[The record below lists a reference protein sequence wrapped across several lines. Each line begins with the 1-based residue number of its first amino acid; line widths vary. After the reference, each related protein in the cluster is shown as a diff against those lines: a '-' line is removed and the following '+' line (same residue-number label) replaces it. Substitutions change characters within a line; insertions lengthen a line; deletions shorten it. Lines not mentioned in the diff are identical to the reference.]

1 MREVLNLYEFF
12 IEGNDLN
19 RSHVLLHLREPNTPE
34 EEKKGHFFALA
45 EINDGL
51 IGQIQKLQEIIEQ
64 IEYEYYDKESQLSTK
79 KRFEFALENANKLS
93 HHILKDEDSEV
104 HCAVGI
110 IDGNEIY
117 FSYHGDIGVHVF
129 YSKDDTLQTLDVIE
143 ESNNSKKQLFSNI
156 IEGAIG
162 NKDYLYVT
170 TPHLANYV
178 ETERVEKL
186 LNSRSPEQT
195 ISHIQHILEN
205 IKCQYSFGGLLCK
218 RGIKSSLHF
227 KNDDEEEKNKKEIR
241 GERIKAQKEKIFSH
255 ETEDEEEIDTQKKV
269 SQKGNIQTNYRPRQQ
284 YQNKNTMV
292 NTILI
297 GLGRGIIKLF
307 YYLFLGLKY
316 TAIGIGKS
324 FIVFVVFISNKGNQ
338 RQILIEKT
346 KHWLNHK
353 KQLIIEMPLLSKIV
367 LILTTLLIIGFVSSI
382 LVMRIKQAKVV
393 EEETVIHTLQA
404 IQDKK
409 NAAEAKLLYNNESEA
424 LTLLQ
429 EAKSLI
435 TSLPEDFNQNSI
447 TKDTLLGDIATTL
460 QKLQKIEEASVSLFA
475 EVPAKHISILDK
487 DILAFGENQTIYK
500 VHIPSGEKTEQK
512 HDAIPELLFGS
523 TPKEQDFVLFTS
535 GKDSFASYEKETG
548 ALVSKDVVFP
558 NENVNIQALFVYNT
572 RVYSL
577 DTANSQIYKHNKT
590 LTGYDKGSPWLKGTH
605 DLSQAISL
613 AIDGDLY
620 LLFQNGT
627 IKKYVSGTE
636 EPFNITGLE
645 PALTNPIELWTYN
658 GKDEIYILEP
668 ITKRIVILN
677 KEGKLIKQITS
688 KEWKVPK
695 SMIVIPEEKTIYVL
709 DSGKIYTLKYT
720 L

>member
-34 EEKKGHFFALA
+34 EEKKGYFFALV

-51 IGQIQKLQEIIEQ
+51 IGQIQKLQEIVEQ
-64 IEYEYYDKESQLSTK
+64 IEYEYYEKESQLSTK
-79 KRFEFALENANKLS
+79 KRFEFALENTNKLS

-104 HCAVGI
+104 HCIVGVI
-110 IDGNEIY
+110 EGNEIY
-117 FSYHGDIGVHVF
+117 FSYHGNMGVHVF
-129 YSKDDTLQTLDVIE
+129 YSKDDTLQTLNVIE
-143 ESNNSKKQLFSNI
+143 EPNKSKRQLFSNI

-162 NKDYLYVT
+162 NKDYLYVS
-170 TPHLANYV
+170 TPHTAKYL
-178 ETERVEKL
+178 EPERIEKL
-186 LNSRSPEQT
+186 LSSRSPEQVMT
-195 ISHIQHILEN
+195 HIEHVLQN
-205 IKCQYSFGGLLCK
+205 IQCQYSFGGFLCK

-227 KNDDEEEKNKKEIR
+227 KKDEEEEEKKEIR
-241 GERIKAQKEKIFSH
+241 AERIKEQKQKIFSH
-255 ETEDEEEIDTQKKV
+255 IPEEEMDDTENKKV

-284 YQNKNTMV
+284 YQNKNTLL

-316 TAIGIGKS
+316 TAIGIGK
-324 FIVFVVFISNKGNQ
+324 FAVVFVVFVSNKGNQ
-338 RQILIEKT
+338 RQIIIDKT

-353 KQLIIEMPLLSKIV
+353 KQLIIEMPLFSKII
-367 LILTTLLIIGFVSSI
+367 LILTVTLIIGFVTSV
-382 LVMRIKQAKVV
+382 LVMRVKQNAAEK
-393 EEETVIHTLQA
+393 EQTTIHTLQA
-404 IQDKK
+404 IQDKR

-429 EAKSLI
+429 EAKTLI
-435 TSLPEDFNQNSI
+435 NSLPGDFSENNI
-447 TKDTLLGDIATTL
+447 TKDTLLGDIAITL
-460 QKLQKIEEASVSLFA
+460 QKLQKIEEATVAVFA
-475 EVPAKHISILDK
+475 EVPAKHISLLDT

-500 VHIPSGEKTEQK
+500 IHIPTGEKTEQK
-512 HDAIPELLFGS
+512 HDTVPELLFGS

-535 GKDSFASYEKETG
+535 GKDTFASYEKETG
-548 ALVSKDVVFP
+548 NLVNKDVVFP
-558 NENVNIQALFVYNT
+558 NENVNIRALFVYNT

-577 DTANSQIYKHNKT
+577 DTANNQIYKHNKT
-590 LTGYDKGSPWLKGTH
+590 LTGYDKGSPWLKGTN

-627 IKKYVSGTE
+627 IKKYVSGNE
-636 EPFNITGLE
+636 ETYNITGLE
-645 PALTNPIELWTYN
+645 PALTNPTELWTYN
-658 GKDEIYILEP
+658 GINEIYILEP
-668 ITKRIVILN
+668 TNKRIIILN

-688 KEWKVPK
+688 KEWKEPK

-709 DSGKIYTLKYT
+709 DSGKIYTLKYV